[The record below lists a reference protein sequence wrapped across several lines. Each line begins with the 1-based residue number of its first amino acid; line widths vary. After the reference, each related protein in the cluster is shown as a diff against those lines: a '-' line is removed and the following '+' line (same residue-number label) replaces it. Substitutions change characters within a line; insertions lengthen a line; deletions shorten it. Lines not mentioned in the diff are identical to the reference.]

1 LSISSQAEK
10 AIFSVATP
18 KTPFLA
24 GTAPHENNLS
34 AQSKQPIFT
43 PILTPR
49 VVAAK
54 ELDKF
59 SFLSIYIY
67 PDQPKLFK
75 LLKQ

>member
-1 LSISSQAEK
+1 LRPQK
-10 AIFSVATP
+10 RRFSP
-18 KTPFLA
+18 ELP
-24 GTAPHENNLS
+24 PHENNLS

-49 VVAAK
+49 VVATK